1 MEPYFAEH
9 LSMFA
14 LAGEQVEKSLDGI
27 MRRYRGQHPPHAPTY
42 RAYQQRGIMRGPDYR
57 YHADFNQEFP
67 AAAHGTYVYA
77 WARIWADAVSTIR
90 FDLTC
95 HSPAVVYCNRQC
107 VHRSSIF
114 EERYPDARHTL
125 EIPLQTGWNH
135 VVLRFKKTRGG
146 FGGVFGTWL
155 GKLAYYFLMPTDER
169 AGQEGWI
176 YCEPQA
182 AELPVVPGDGET
194 EAGSGLTWRPR
205 QEWTKPQQALGQ
217 CRRIFGAVPGA
228 CAVGW
233 TKGLFLREGTGKY
246 ALRGRCSA
254 PLTVTIADQPVF
266 STRKAGAFAATVTVP
281 FGRHDIM
288 VQAECLGG
296 DWGYELALADGDVPV
311 ALSSPCN
318 LQGPPLPWIY
328 LGPLPADPAPD
339 LARLRQLNRVFPAL
353 GGETYW
359 RLDAPDM
366 WVRIYNDNPL
376 FGHWN
381 YPLGVTI
388 YGLLHSAR
396 ALGSD
401 EMQRYLLEHIQFSCD
416 LFPYALWDKRQFGGA
431 TNVHHLLTSIDSLD
445 DCGSFGSC
453 LLEMGKYFK
462 VPGLRGIADYVAEY
476 ISRRQ
481 VRLPDG
487 TFFRK
492 DLMHTFHE
500 DTLWADDLYMSVPFL
515 CRYYEL
521 TGEARY
527 VDDAARQFLGFKQLL
542 FIPELKVMSHVYDF
556 TRQLATGVPWGRGNG
571 WVIFSLSELLAV
583 LPAKHALRPELLA
596 MFRELCA
603 GYLALQDSSGMWH
616 QVLNE
621 ADSYPETSCTSM
633 FAYAFARGVQ
643 YGWLEKPAAYTRS
656 VFKAWEALN
665 RTAIDQQGNVHG
677 VCRGSEFSYD
687 SSYYKKE
694 LLSRLNDTHGIGIVL
709 LAGVE
714 VIRLTR
720 HLQKTSP
727 AAAQPAKPAAS
738 RKARSA
744 PAAAR

>member
-1 MEPYFAEH
+1 MSAFA
-9 LSMFA
+9 
-14 LAGEQVEKSLDGI
+14 GWPVEKTLDGI
-27 MRRYRGQHPPHAPTY
+27 MRRYHGQNPPHPPTY

-67 AAAHGTYVYA
+67 GAADGTYVYA
-77 WARIWADAVSTIR
+77 WARIWAEAESVIK

-95 HSPAVVYCNRQC
+95 HSPVLLYCNRQC
-107 VHRSSIF
+107 IHRSTIF
-114 EERYPDARHTL
+114 EERYPEARNTL
-125 EIPLQTGWNH
+125 QIPLQAGWNH
-135 VVLRFKKTRGG
+135 LVLRFKKTRGG

-176 YCEPQA
+176 YSEPQA
-182 AELPVVPGDGET
+182 AELAEIPGAGQT
-194 EAGSGLTWRPR
+194 EAGSGLAWRPR
-205 QEWTKPQQALGQ
+205 QDWTKAQRALGQ
-217 CRRIFGAVPGA
+217 CRRIFGVVPGA

-233 TKGLFLREGTGKY
+233 TQGMFLRPGTGQY
-246 ALRGRCSA
+246 VLSGRCAA
-254 PLTVTIADQPVF
+254 PITVTIADQVVF
-266 STRKAGAFAATVTVP
+266 STRKAGGFDETVAVP

-288 VQAECLGG
+288 VKAECQGG
-296 DWGYELALADGDVPV
+296 DWGYELALHDGDEPV
-311 ALSSPCN
+311 ALASPCN

-328 LGPLPADPAPD
+328 LGPLPADPAPEP
-339 LARLRQLNRVFPAL
+339 AGLRHLNRIVPAI
-353 GGETYW
+353 GGDTYW
-359 RLDAPDM
+359 RLDAPAM

-381 YPLGVTI
+381 YPLGVTV

-396 ALGSD
+396 TLGSE
-401 EMQRYLLEHIQFSCD
+401 EMQRYLVDHIRLSCD

-462 VPGLRGIADYVAEY
+462 VPGLREIADYVADY
-476 ISRRQ
+476 ISTRQ
-481 VRLPDG
+481 IRLPDG

-492 DLMHTFHE
+492 NLMHTFHE

-515 CRYYEL
+515 CRYYQL
-521 TGEARY
+521 TGKARY
-527 VDDAARQFLGFKQLL
+527 VDDAARQFLGFRKLL
-542 FIPELKVMSHVYDF
+542 FIPGQKLMSHVYDF

-583 LPAKHALRPELLA
+583 LPADHALRPELLA
-596 MFRELCA
+596 MFRELCT
-603 GYLALQDSSGMWH
+603 GFLAQQDAQGMWH

-621 ADSYPETSCTSM
+621 HDSYPETSCTSM

-643 YGWLEKPAAYTRS
+643 YGWLEDPVPYVRA
-656 VFKAWEALN
+656 VFKAWAALN
-665 RTAIDQQGNVHG
+665 RFGIDRQGNVHG
-677 VCRGSEFSYD
+677 VCRGSEFSFT
-687 SSYYKKE
+687 SEYYKRD
-694 LLSRLNDTHGIGIVL
+694 LLSNLNDTHGIGIVL

-714 VIRLTR
+714 VIRLTN
-720 HLQKTSP
+720 HLQKKGP
-727 AAAQPAKPAAS
+727 AAAIAS
-738 RKARSA
+738 PPRKAPVTRKARHA